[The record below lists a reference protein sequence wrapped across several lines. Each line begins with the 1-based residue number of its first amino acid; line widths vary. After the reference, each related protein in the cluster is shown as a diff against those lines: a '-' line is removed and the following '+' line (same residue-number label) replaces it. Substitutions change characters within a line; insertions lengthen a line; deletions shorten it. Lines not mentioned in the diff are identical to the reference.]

1 MIFAPINNLNSLIF
15 APSFETKKSVLG
27 ISQHTASIPGVS
39 IITSLDDLLNENFN
53 VAYDQFSTY
62 LDEETYNGINSEL
75 DLIMRFAPNLFSVT
89 SMGTI
94 ISDFPEHTDEGIRM
108 LSRLRFIQ
116 LALAKYLGVSHTE
129 QPHFIQVL
137 CEDHRSLSNADKLF
151 KTILHNIQSIIEKN
165 PQNIDSALQLFFPDN
180 KFIFQPFFGPSD
192 TTTKFGS
199 LAKVLILKQMLNVRK
214 LFIDFKST
222 INRADLTL
230 DFGNGRGNGIGRSS
244 ISILPVNHIT
254 FQGTSYST
262 EFRSS
267 VLESMYMN
275 LLLNNHLAD
284 FENPEYLDDFVTRI
298 NTLSNA
304 LQFGDYGQSPYI
316 AHWGDFDN
324 GMFVNEYNRL
334 VKQDDSLL
342 SRIATKDIS
351 GTSGSRGSEGKSFS
365 VLSFKNQ
372 RAIGKDMLK
381 YTTGLPR
388 LMGLDFSQVG
398 KEPILELLK
407 TTWGADLILSELIDF
422 LQTSPM
428 RSASLQ
434 ISDQAIKSG
443 INYHRNSIIKLAQA
457 LGKPFSLN
465 TNSTKKQRLKI
476 AMYILQQW
484 RMLLSEDRN
493 QTSILLSNRLDAYNA
508 IMNQIN
514 ELNAMTD
521 HMIENIV
528 ARGVTEADI
537 NLLQSLS
544 ALIWVNVDLGL
555 PNIPNF

>member
-1 MIFAPINNLNSLIF
+1 MLLHDFCAHKQLKFINFRAFFNHLKNGLGTLLCLLYLTCGGLYSPV
-15 APSFETKKSVLG
+15 ASAEERSVVD
-27 ISQHTASIPGVS
+27 QTASMQG
-39 IITSLDDLLNENFN
+39 LL
-53 VAYDQFSTY
+53 
-62 LDEETYNGINSEL
+62 LEL
-75 DLIMRFAPNLFSVT
+75 KAQI
-89 SMGTI
+89 
-94 ISDFPEHTDEGIRM
+94 
-108 LSRLRFIQ
+108 
-116 LALAKYLGVSHTE
+116 
-129 QPHFIQVL
+129 
-137 CEDHRSLSNADKLF
+137 
-151 KTILHNIQSIIEKN
+151 
-165 PQNIDSALQLFFPDN
+165 
-180 KFIFQPFFGPSD
+180 
-192 TTTKFGS
+192 
-199 LAKVLILKQMLNVRK
+199 
-214 LFIDFKST
+214 
-222 INRADLTL
+222 ADLQSRSHSTL
-230 DFGNGRGNGIGRSS
+230 TVSTPKEHHCVSAFDFFDACQWYVGNESNSWGKTLKSWGWVTISS
-244 ISILPVNHIT
+244 LPTYAN
-254 FQGTSYST
+254 
-262 EFRSS
+262 
-267 VLESMYMN
+267 
-275 LLLNNHLAD
+275 
-284 FENPEYLDDFVTRI
+284 
-298 NTLSNA
+298 
-304 LQFGDYGQSPYI
+304 
-316 AHWGDFDN
+316 
-324 GMFVNEYNRL
+324 
-334 VKQDDSLL
+334 KQDDSLL